1 MCEERGQ
8 QMSLEWSTE
17 VGFQR
22 GLFFIELQEIILN
35 INFVFYKEN
44 SVFCMKNRLK

>member
-1 MCEERGQ
+1 MAADESGMVHR
-8 QMSLEWSTE
+8 SRL
-17 VGFQR
+17 QR
-22 GLFFIELQEIILN
+22 GLFFIELHEIILK